1 MRLLLINDDRPAG
14 ETTKDILERDGHAV
28 DLVPSGEDGEA
39 MAGLIHYAVLIV
51 DIDLAQQSGPEVCD
65 SLRRKN
71 RKTPILILSY
81 LDSRIDVRRGL
92 DSGADDYIVKPFDT
106 MVMLGRVR
114 ALSRRAPVEVYTV
127 LKAGALVVDT
137 GSRDVHYDGIAV
149 NICGLEYRMLVAMM
163 RQPES
168 VASRQYFET
177 HAWDMKLDSKSNI
190 VDEHIKNL
198 RAKLAAV
205 AHENLIETVRGVG
218 YRLNMK
224 ALLRKAG
231 PPIIVFLTG
240 LFFTLQSQ
248 MDWLVM
254 TGGGDG

>member
-1 MRLLLINDDRPAG
+1 MRILLINDGRLAG
-14 ETTKDILERDGHAV
+14 ETTKDILERDGQVV
-28 DLVPSGEDGEA
+28 DLVPSSEAGEG

-51 DIDLAQQSGPEVCD
+51 DIDLAQQSSPEACL
-65 SLRRKN
+65 SLRQKN

-81 LDSRIDVRRGL
+81 LDSRVDVLRGL
-92 DSGADDYIVKPFDT
+92 DSGADDYIIKPFDT

-114 ALSRRAPVEVYTV
+114 ALSRRAPVEVYTL

-149 NICGLEYRMLVAMM
+149 NICGIEYRMLEAMM

-168 VASRQYFET
+168 VASRDFFET

-198 RAKLAAV
+198 RAKLAA
-205 AHENLIETVRGVG
+205 AANEDLIETVRGVG

-231 PPIIVFLTG
+231 PPIIVFLMA
-240 LFFTLQSQ
+240 LFFSLRSQ
-248 MDWLVM
+248 MDWVGLIVE
-254 TGGGDG
+254 